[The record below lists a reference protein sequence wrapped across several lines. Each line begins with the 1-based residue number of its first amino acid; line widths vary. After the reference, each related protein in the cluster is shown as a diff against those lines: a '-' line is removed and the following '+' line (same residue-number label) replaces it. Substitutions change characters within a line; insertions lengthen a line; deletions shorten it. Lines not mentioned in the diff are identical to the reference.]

1 MRGPVTASF
10 RGLAATGHTPACDLA
25 TLVVLLV
32 GDTPAAQRFVVGIQT
47 NFFHQATELAFA
59 LAAADDVVKVASV
72 VLAQTGVALKRSHG
86 ET

>member
-47 NFFHQATELAFA
+47 NFFHQATELA
-59 LAAADDVVKVASV
+59 LSSTTADYMVKVASV
-72 VLAQTGVALKRSHG
+72 VLANASVALKRSHG

>member
-47 NFFHQATELAFA
+47 NFFHH
-59 LAAADDVVKVASV
+59 S
-72 VLAQTGVALKRSHG
+72 SHLY
-86 ET
+86 